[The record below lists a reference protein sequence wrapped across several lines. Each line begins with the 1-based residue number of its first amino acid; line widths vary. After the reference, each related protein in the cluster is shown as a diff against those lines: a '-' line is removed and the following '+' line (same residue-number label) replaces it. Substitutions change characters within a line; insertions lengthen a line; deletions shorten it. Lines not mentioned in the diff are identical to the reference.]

1 MGAEMNRI
9 VAYLNYVKS
18 NDVREYRIG
27 DPVLPYGQSL
37 TKGAAYFRVGL
48 RNELSSKFSK
58 IESSSWQGNYV
69 VKQWF
74 CIWLYNKDEKRPA
87 LKSLNISIEV
97 RSDGKICIS
106 LSDKQNN
113 RQTDGEAVKTMLK
126 SVIQDSTWPRDDF
139 DFDPN
144 AEYVH
149 YELKEK
155 IDTVGRSDEDILKDI
170 VAAVSKVL
178 PLYEIASKSYPTA
191 NAEPD
196 EKEGVAPKQAIRWW
210 WLNANPKVWSFS
222 SIQVGERQSYTH
234 YNENG
239 NKRRIYQH
247 FLDAKPGDGI
257 ICYESTPTKQIVGL
271 AKVTNNAND
280 VLEFEKT
287 EALLNPIDYGDLK
300 DCDELKECEAFRG
313 QQGSLFKLT
322 GEEANFILDLIRD
335 ANPHPK
341 EKSNSLPA
349 YREEDFKDQVFMSD
363 DDFETIDALLKRKK
377 NLVLEGAPGVGKT
390 FAAKRIVYRIMGEKD
405 DDRIQFV
412 QFHQNYTYDD
422 FVMGYKPDGSGF
434 TLTRGVIYNF
444 CKKAENDPSHRPY
457 FFLIDEINRGNLSK
471 IFGELLMAI
480 EADHRGEPVRLA
492 YKDELF
498 SVPKNLYIIGMM
510 NTADRSLAIIDYALR
525 RRFAFFGMKPQFDSP
540 KFVDY
545 VNAAN
550 LPLFKEVIERIKA
563 LNQRIV
569 NDDNLGL
576 GEGFEIG
583 HSYFVINDEATGK
596 PDPSAVTKEFLHNVI
611 YYDIIPTLR
620 EYLYDNKAEFA
631 NMANSL
637 TSLF

>member
-1 MGAEMNRI
+1 MGAEMDKI

-18 NDVREYRIG
+18 NDIREYHVG
-27 DPVLPYGQSL
+27 DPVLPYGQGL
-37 TKGAAYFRVGL
+37 TKGYKYFKSGL
-48 RNELSSKFSK
+48 KKEFSSKFSV
-58 IESSSWQGNYV
+58 IEPSSWQGKYV

-74 CIWLYNKDEKRPA
+74 CIWLYNDDEKRPA

-126 SVIQDSTWPRDDF
+126 SVLQDSTWSRDDF

-155 IDTVGRSDEDILKDI
+155 IDTAGTSDEDILKDI
-170 VAAVSKVL
+170 VALVNKVL
-178 PLYEIASKSYPTA
+178 PLYEIASKSYPTT

-196 EKEGVAPKQAIRWW
+196 ENESITPNQAICWW
-210 WLNANPKVWSFS
+210 WLNANPRKWKFS
-222 SIQVGERQSYTH
+222 SIRIGEKQSYTH

-239 NKRRIYQH
+239 HMRQIPKNFR
-247 FLDAKPGDGI
+247 DAKPGDGI
-257 ICYESTPTKQIVGL
+257 VCYESTPTKQIVGL
-271 AKVTNNAND
+271 AKVTKND
-280 VLEFEKT
+280 NEVLEFEKT
-287 EALLNPIDYGDLK
+287 EALLNPIKYDYLK
-300 DCDELKECEAFRG
+300 DCDELKECEAFKV

-322 GEEANFILDLIRD
+322 AKEADFILKLIRKVPIYGE
-335 ANPHPK
+335 A
-341 EKSNSLPA
+341 
-349 YREEDFKDQVFMSD
+349 DFKNQVFMSD
-363 DDFETIDALLKRKK
+363 YEFETIEALLKRKK

-434 TLTRGVIYNF
+434 TLTPGVFYNF

-480 EADHRGEPVRLA
+480 EADHRGESVRLA

-525 RRFAFFGMKPQFDSP
+525 RRFAFFDMKPQFDSP

-550 LPLFKEVIERIKA
+550 LPLFKDVIEKIKA